1 MDVKKGHSMPTIA
14 NVIPLPPQPAP
25 SRSSIAIAEGI
36 LSAGCG
42 PEEIPWLVA
51 GFEQAAELEREI
63 RTALA
68 AMSPLEAQMSSAGI
82 GAVLSASGPS

>member
-1 MDVKKGHSMPTIA
+1 MLTVHQPPVSQ
-14 NVIPLPPQPAP
+14 PQPAP
-25 SRSSIAIAEGI
+25 SPGCTAIARGI
-36 LSAGCG
+36 LAAGCG

-51 GFEQAAELEREI
+51 GFEQAAELEQEI

-68 AMSPLEAQMSSAGI
+68 AMTPLEAQMSSAGI